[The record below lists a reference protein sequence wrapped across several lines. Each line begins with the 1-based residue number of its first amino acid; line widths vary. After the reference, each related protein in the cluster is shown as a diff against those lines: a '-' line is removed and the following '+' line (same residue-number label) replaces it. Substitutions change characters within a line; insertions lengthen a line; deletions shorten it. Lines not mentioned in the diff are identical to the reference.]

1 MALRKLVVGNWKMH
15 GTSADLAEVKAIASA
30 AKDNAGVDV
39 GLCVPATLIH
49 RAAES
54 VPDFP
59 IGGQDVHHAEKGAHT
74 GCSSAKM
81 LLDAGAQIVIVGH
94 SERRAG
100 QHESDEEVRC
110 KAEAGLNAGLLT
122 ILCVGESLTI
132 REGGDAVA
140 TVERQLDASL
150 PRGVDVQKLAV
161 AYEPIW
167 AIGTGLT
174 ATIDDIAEMDAALR
188 QRLTAAYGEA
198 GANVRLLYGGS
209 VNARNAAE
217 IFTVSDGALVGG
229 ASLQSADFV
238 PIIEAAAAAAA

>member
-1 MALRKLVVGNWKMH
+1 MAVRKLVVGNWKMH
-15 GTSADLAEVKAIASA
+15 GTSADLAEVNAIASA
-30 AKDNAGVDV
+30 ASGHPGVDV

-81 LLDAGAQIVIVGH
+81 LLDAGARIVIVGH

-100 QHESDEEVRC
+100 QHESDDEVRC

-122 ILCVGESLTI
+122 ILCVGESLTV

-150 PRGVDVQKLAV
+150 PRDVDVQKLAV

-188 QRLTAAYGEA
+188 QRLKATYGEKA
-198 GANVRLLYGGS
+198 EAVRLLYGGS
-209 VNARNAAE
+209 VNPRNAAE

-229 ASLQSADFV
+229 ASLKAADFV
-238 PIIEAAAAAAA
+238 PIIEAAAAAAG

>member
-1 MALRKLVVGNWKMH
+1 MAVRKLVVGNWKMH
-15 GTSADLAEVKAIASA
+15 GTSADLAEVKAIASSA
-30 AKDNAGVDV
+30 SGRPGVDV

-81 LLDAGAQIVIVGH
+81 LVDAGARIVIVGH

-100 QHESDEEVRC
+100 QGESDEEVRC

-122 ILCVGESLTI
+122 ILCVGESLTV

-150 PRGVDVQKLAV
+150 PRGVDIEKLAV

-188 QRLTAAYGEA
+188 QRLKTAYSEKGE
-198 GANVRLLYGGS
+198 GIRLLYGGS

-229 ASLQSADFV
+229 ASLKAADFV
-238 PIIEAAAAAAA
+238 PIIEAASAAA